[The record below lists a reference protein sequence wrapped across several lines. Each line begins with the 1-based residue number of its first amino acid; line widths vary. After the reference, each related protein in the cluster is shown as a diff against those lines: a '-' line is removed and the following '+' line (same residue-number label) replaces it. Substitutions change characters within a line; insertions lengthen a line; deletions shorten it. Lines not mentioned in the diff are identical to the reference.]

1 MDELKICVLGLGYVG
16 LPVLLAA
23 NEKFNAVGLDINKNR
38 LQELKQ
44 KFDSNGEHNDLPDL
58 ILTSDINDC
67 SDCNVFI
74 ITVPTP
80 IKKDKTPDLSA
91 LVSASALVSKVLKR
105 GDLVIYE
112 STVYPGATEEICI
125 PILLKSGL
133 DYPNDFMVG
142 YSPERINPGDK
153 VNHFKN
159 ITKVI
164 SGSSNEAI
172 NLLEVIYGA
181 MIDTKLH
188 KTETIKEAEAA
199 KIIENTQRDVNVALI
214 NQFSQ
219 ILDAMN
225 VSTYNV
231 LEAAKTKWNFANFT
245 PGLVGGHC
253 IGVDPYYLAHK
264 AQMLGVNNDVILT
277 ARKTNDEMYRFI
289 AQKFIKALF
298 TEISIAPKEMSLLV
312 LGATFK
318 ANCSDMRNSQVPKL
332 CDELISFG
340 VNVTLSDPSDLQVS
354 KILDHRLKFIS
365 QSNLMPESFD
375 GILIAV
381 PHRKYK
387 DAGYQYIKN
396 FGKANCV
403 VFDLMNCFPLENDVI
418 RV

>member
-1 MDELKICVLGLGYVG
+1 MDELKICVVGLGYVG

-23 NEKFNAVGLDINKNR
+23 NEKFYAVGIDINKNR
-38 LQELKQ
+38 LQELTQ
-44 KFDSNGEHNDLPDL
+44 KFDSNGEHNDLPEL
-58 ILTSDINDC
+58 ALTSDISDC
-67 SDCNVFI
+67 THCNVFI

-80 IKKDKTPDLSA
+80 IRKDKTPDLSA
-91 LVSASALVSKVLKR
+91 LVNASDLVSKVLKA

-133 DYPNDFMVG
+133 NYPNEFMVG

-153 VNHFKN
+153 VNQFKN

-164 SGSSNEAI
+164 SGSSYEAVD
-172 NLLEVIYGA
+172 LMERIYGA
-181 MIDTKLH
+181 MIDAKLH

-199 KIIENTQRDVNVALI
+199 KVIENTQRDVNVALI

-231 LEAAKTKWNFANFT
+231 LAAARTKWNFANFT

-253 IGVDPYYLAHK
+253 IGVDPYYLASK
-264 AQMLGVNNDVILT
+264 AQMLGVSNDIILT

-298 TEISIAPKEMSLLV
+298 AELSIAPKDISLLV

-318 ANCSDMRNSQVPKL
+318 TNCSDMRNSQVPKL
-332 CDELISFG
+332 CDELMSFG
-340 VNVTLSDPSDLQVS
+340 VNVTLSDPSDLRNHV
-354 KILDHRLKFIS
+354 ILDNRLKFIS
-365 QSNLMPESFD
+365 QDNLIPRSFD

-381 PHRKYK
+381 PHRQYE
-387 DAGYQYIKN
+387 DAGYHFVKKL
-396 FGKANCV
+396 GKTNCV
-403 VFDLMNCFPLENDVI
+403 VFDLMNCFPLENDVL
-418 RV
+418 RM